1 MSESSERSG
10 ADRVIGVTMRVA
22 VVSESFLP
30 TVNGVTNSVARVLEH
45 LRERGHEATV
55 IVPAAGAPRHYAG
68 FEVREVPA
76 IGYREF
82 PVGLPSPIVQRHLAE
97 FAPDV
102 LHAASPFLLGAQ
114 AIASANR
121 LGVPSVAIFQT
132 DVAGY
137 ARRNRL
143 GPATALAWRLVRW
156 VHDGA
161 DRTLAPSSAS
171 IADLAAAGIRRVH
184 RWGRGVDLERFHPD
198 HRRDAD
204 VRALRQRLAPNGEVV
219 TGFVGRLAPEK
230 QAERLG
236 ALRGIP
242 GIAIAVVGDGPSRE
256 SVRRRLRGMPA
267 TMLGSLSGRELSAAY
282 AAFDIFVHT
291 GTEETFG
298 QTLQEAH
305 ATGLPV
311 IAPRAGGPIDLVDSG
326 IDGLLLPPDDDDALR
341 AAVRTLA
348 AEPGRRARM
357 GEAGRRRVLGRSW
370 AVLGDELLGHY
381 AEVIGSTPVPN
392 APPTPLAID
401 TSRARVARVAP
412 E

>member
-1 MSESSERSG
+1 
-10 ADRVIGVTMRVA
+10 VIGVPMRVA

-30 TVNGVTNSVARVLEH
+30 TVNGVTNSVARVLDH
-45 LRERGHEATV
+45 LRARGHEAMV
-55 IVPAAGAPRHYAG
+55 IVPAAGAPREYAG

-82 PVGLPSPIVQRHLAE
+82 FVGLLSPIVQRHLAE

-121 LGVPSVAIFQT
+121 LGVASVAVFQT

-161 DRTLAPSSAS
+161 DRTLAPSTAS

-184 RWGRGVDLERFHPD
+184 RWGRGVDLERFHPGN
-198 HRRDAD
+198 RRDAD
-204 VRALRQRLAPNGEVV
+204 ALALRRRLAPDGEVV
-219 TGFVGRLAPEK
+219 VGFVGRLAPEK

-242 GIAIAVVGDGPSRE
+242 GISIAVVGDGPSRE
-256 SVRRRLRGMPA
+256 AVRRRLRGMPA
-267 TMLGSLSGRELSAAY
+267 TMLGALGGRELAAAY
-282 AAFDIFVHT
+282 AAFDVFVHT

-305 ATGLPV
+305 ASGLPV
-311 IAPRAGGPIDLVDSG
+311 ISPRAGGPIDLVTSG
-326 IDGLLLPPDDDDALR
+326 VDGLLITPDDDAALR
-341 AAVRTLA
+341 FAVRALSADRA
-348 AEPGRRARM
+348 ARARM

-370 AVLGDELLGHY
+370 SVVGDELLGHY
-381 AEVIGSTPVPN
+381 DEV
-392 APPTPLAID
+392 
-401 TSRARVARVAP
+401 VAATGVTAAVRVAP